1 MSAAIDAEP
10 GRPDAQT
17 PARAPGR
24 VFIVGSI
31 NIDLVL
37 RVEHLPTAG
46 ETVSGGTLERH
57 GGGKGANQ
65 AVAAVRAGSPVA
77 FMGMVGADDF
87 GEQALEEL
95 RDEGIDVSAVVPSAA
110 AATGVACVVVD
121 ERGENQIAVA
131 SGANAE
137 LDAAAV
143 KRWLRAASPSD
154 DSVFLMNL
162 EIPDP
167 PLLAA
172 AQHAA
177 QMGRTIIV
185 NPAPA
190 RDLPAALMELRPI
203 LTPNGGELEA
213 LAGGDGSPEDTARRL
228 SGRSGAPVVVTLGA
242 RGAILVS
249 AEKSLEVAAPS
260 AQAVDTTGAGDAFNG
275 SLAAAL
281 AQGYDLPS
289 AVRRAVVAGACS
301 VAGRGARGGMPTRD
315 DIDRQARGGQ

>member
-1 MSAAIDAEP
+1 MSGRAPAGEP
-10 GRPDAQT
+10 GS
-17 PARAPGR
+17 

-37 RVEHLPTAG
+37 RVAHLPTAG

-65 AVAAVRAGSPVA
+65 AVAAARAGSAVA
-77 FMGMVGADDF
+77 FMGMVGDDDF
-87 GEQALEEL
+87 GEQALDEL
-95 RDEGIDVSAVVPSAA
+95 RDEGIDVSGVARTAA

-143 KRWLRAASPSD
+143 DRWLRAAHPFD

-162 EIPDP
+162 EVPDP
-167 PLLAA
+167 PLMAA
-172 AQHAA
+172 AQYAA
-177 QMGRTIIV
+177 DTGRTIIV

-190 RDLPAALMELRPI
+190 RDLPGALLALKPI
-203 LTPNGGELEA
+203 LTPNAGELEA
-213 LAGGDGSPEDTARRL
+213 VTGGDGSPEDAARRL

-249 AEKSLEVAAPS
+249 AEECLEVAAPS

-281 AQGYDLPS
+281 AQGHDLPS

-301 VAGRGARGGMPTRD
+301 VAGRGARSGMPTRD
-315 DIDRQARGGQ
+315 EIDRRVGGGH